1 MALPPRYALPVALNL
16 SGEKSGKK
24 IGNRLST
31 AQRSARASK
40 KLMQRII
47 YVPHDLLNK
56 NFGALKQANKKDDLI
71 VLIESARTLNDK
83 KWHSQRLQFILSSAR
98 HFATELTEDGY
109 QVIYHQAK
117 TTVDG
122 LQEIMAQHKIEKIL
136 TTQPTGY
143 RRLVSFEKLPIE
155 YVANDFFLTPFEE
168 FKEWADAQKSFKM
181 ESFYRKQ
188 RVKFNLLMKGKE
200 PLGGE
205 WNYDH
210 ENRNPVPKNYQGHEL
225 AEFKFDEIDEL
236 VANQVAKLN
245 TWGNPKNRYWATT
258 RKQALVR
265 LNEFLRY
272 SFEDFG
278 TYEDA
283 MPANNWSVNHSVI
296 SPYLNNGLLHPME
309 VVKAA
314 ITKFEKDEIP
324 LASCE
329 GFIRQII
336 GWREYVNGMYWYL
349 GDQYRNENQM
359 SAKRKLLPLL
369 EDSAKSKMNCVSSII
384 SDIEERAWTHHIP
397 RLMVLSNLANLTGV
411 SPTEFLDWMRRV
423 FVDATDWVMVPN
435 VIGMG
440 LHADGGKMM
449 TKPYVSGGAYISK
462 MGQYCKRCKYD
473 PKIRVGENACPFTL
487 LYWNY
492 LDQHEDK
499 FKKNHRMFQ
508 QVNGLKRL
516 KDLSEVRAQ
525 AKLYLELL
533 SKGEI

>member
-1 MALPPRYALPVALNL
+1 MQGLENNL
-16 SGEKSGKK
+16 MK
-24 IGNRLST
+24 
-31 AQRSARASK
+31 Q
-40 KLMQRII
+40 II

-71 VLIESARTLNDK
+71 VLIESARTLNNK

-98 HFATELTEDGY
+98 HFAAELTEDGY

-122 LQEIMAQHKIEKIL
+122 LQEIMAQHKIEKII

-143 RRLVSFEKLPIE
+143 KRLASFRDLPIQYIE
-155 YVANDFFLTPFEE
+155 NDFFLTPFEE
-168 FKEWADAQKSFKM
+168 FKEWADTQKSFKM

-188 RVKFNLLMKGKE
+188 RVKFNLLMEGKE

-210 ENRNPVPKNYQGHEL
+210 ENRNPVPKDYQGHEI
-225 AEFKFDEIDEL
+225 AEFKFDEIDDA
-236 VANQVAKLN
+236 VAKQVAKLN
-245 TWGNPKNRYWATT
+245 TWGSSENNYWATT

-265 LNEFLRY
+265 LSEFIKY
-272 SFEDFG
+272 NFKNFG

-283 MPANNWSVNHSVI
+283 MPVNSWSVNHSVI

-314 ITKFEKDEIP
+314 ITKFEKGDIP

-349 GDQYRNENQM
+349 GDQYRKENQL
-359 SAKRKLLPLL
+359 SANRKLLPLF
-369 EDSAKSKMNCVSSII
+369 EDSAKSKMNCVSSIV

-462 MGQYCKRCKYD
+462 MGQYCKACKYD

-508 QVNGLKRL
+508 QVNGLNRL

-525 AKLYLELL
+525 AKQYLDQL

>member
-1 MALPPRYALPVALNL
+1 M
-16 SGEKSGKK
+16 
-24 IGNRLST
+24 
-31 AQRSARASK
+31 QRQMK
-40 KLMQRII
+40 RII

-56 NFGALKQANKKDDLI
+56 NFGALKLANKKDDLI
-71 VLIESARTLNDK
+71 VLIESARTLKDK
-83 KWHSQRLQFILSSAR
+83 KWHSQRLQFIISSAR
-98 HFATELTEDGY
+98 HFANELTADGY

-122 LQEIMAQHKIEKIL
+122 LKEIAKENKIEKIV
-136 TTQPTGY
+136 TTFPTGY
-143 RRLVSFEKLPIE
+143 KRLDSLRELSVEFVDSD
-155 YVANDFFLTPFEE
+155 YFLTPAAE
-168 FKEWADAQKSFKM
+168 FKDWADSQKSFKM

-188 RVKFNLLMKGKE
+188 RVKFNLLMEGKD

-210 ENRNPVPKNYQGHEL
+210 ENRNPVPKDYQAHEL
-225 AEFKFDEIDEL
+225 AEFEFDEIDKE
-236 VANQVAKLN
+236 VADQVAKLD
-245 TWGNPKNRYWATT
+245 TWGNSENKYWATT
-258 RKQALVR
+258 RKQALLR
-265 LNEFLRY
+265 LNEFVKY
-272 SFEDFG
+272 NFKDFG
-278 TYEDA
+278 AYEDA
-283 MPANNWSVNHSVI
+283 MPADSWSVNHSVI

-309 VVKAA
+309 VAQAA
-314 ITKFEKDEIP
+314 IKAFEKGEIP

-349 GDQYRNENQM
+349 GEQFRDENQL
-359 SAKRKLLPLL
+359 AATRKLLPLF
-369 EDSAKSKMNCVSSII
+369 EDSTKTKMNCVSSIV
-384 SDIEERAWTHHIP
+384 SDIDERAWTHHIP

-411 SPTEFLDWMRRV
+411 SPAEFLDWMRRV

-462 MGQYCKRCKYD
+462 MGQYCKGCKYD
-473 PKIRVGENACPFTL
+473 PKVRVGEDACPFTL

-492 LDQHEDK
+492 LDLHEDR

-508 QVNGLKRL
+508 QINGLKRL
-516 KDLSEVRAQ
+516 KDLDEVRLQ
-525 AKLYLELL
+525 AKKYLELL
-533 SKGEI
+533 SNGEI

>member
-1 MALPPRYALPVALNL
+1 M
-16 SGEKSGKK
+16 K
-24 IGNRLST
+24 
-31 AQRSARASK
+31 
-40 KLMQRII
+40 RII

-56 NFGALKQANKKDDLI
+56 GFGALKLASKESDLI
-71 VLIESARTLNDK
+71 VLVESARTLTDK

-98 HFATELTEDGY
+98 HFAAELKSEGY

-117 TTVDG
+117 TTVIG
-122 LQEIMAQHKIEKIL
+122 LNEISEKYKVTKIISTYPTGFKRLQSLQEINVEFV
-136 TTQPTGY
+136 P
-143 RRLVSFEKLPIE
+143 
-155 YVANDFFLTPFEE
+155 NDFFLTPTEE
-168 FKEWADAQKSFKM
+168 FKEWADSQKSFKM
-181 ESFYRKQ
+181 EGFYRRQ
-188 RVKFNLLMKGKE
+188 RVKFNLLMDGNA

-205 WNYDH
+205 WNYDQ
-210 ENRNPVPKNYQGHEL
+210 ENRNPVPKDYQAYEIT
-225 AEFKFDEIDEL
+225 EFEFDEIDKE
-236 VANQVAKLN
+236 VAKQVAKLAS
-245 TWGNPKNRYWATT
+245 WGKPTNKYWATT

-265 LNEFLRY
+265 LDEFIKHN
-272 SFEDFG
+272 FKNFG
-278 TYEDA
+278 AYEDA
-283 MPANNWSVNHSVI
+283 MPINSWSVNHSVI

-309 VVKAA
+309 VVTAA
-314 ITKFEKDEIP
+314 INKFNKGEIP

-329 GFIRQII
+329 GFVRQII

-349 GDQYRNENQM
+349 GDEYRAENQLG
-359 SAKRKLLPLL
+359 ANRKLLPLF
-369 EDSAKSKMNCVSSII
+369 EDSAKTKMNCLSSIV

-411 SPTEFLDWMRRV
+411 TPSEFLDWMRRV

-462 MGQYCKRCKYD
+462 MGQYCKGCKYD
-473 PKIRVGENACPFTL
+473 PKARTGEDACPFTL

-492 LDQHEDK
+492 LDQHSDR

-508 QVNGLKRL
+508 QINGLKRL
-516 KDLSEVRAQ
+516 KDLDEVKIQ
-525 AKLYLELL
+525 AKNYLELL

>member
-1 MALPPRYALPVALNL
+1 M
-16 SGEKSGKK
+16 
-24 IGNRLST
+24 
-31 AQRSARASK
+31 QRQMK
-40 KLMQRII
+40 RII

-56 NFGALKQANKKDDLI
+56 NFGALKLANKKDDLI
-71 VLIESARTLNDK
+71 VLIESQRTLTDK
-83 KWHSQRLQFILSSAR
+83 KWHSQRLQFIISSAR
-98 HFATELTEDGY
+98 HFAAELTADGY

-122 LQEIMAQHKIEKIL
+122 LKEIAKENKIENFL
-136 TTQPTGY
+136 TTYPTGF
-143 RRLVSFEKLPIE
+143 RRVESLNKLNFE
-155 YVANDFFLTPFEE
+155 YVPNDFFLTPIEE
-168 FKEWADAQKSFKM
+168 FVEWAESQKSFKM

-188 RVKFNLLMKGKE
+188 RVKFNLLMDGKD

-210 ENRNPVPKNYQGHEL
+210 ENRNPVPKDYQAHEL
-225 AEFKFDEIDEL
+225 SEFKFDEIDRE
-236 VANQVAKLN
+236 VANQVKNLD
-245 TWGNPKNRYWATT
+245 TWGSSENKYWATT

-265 LNEFLRY
+265 LNEFIKY
-272 SFEDFG
+272 NFKDFG
-278 TYEDA
+278 AYEDA
-283 MPANNWSVNHSVI
+283 MPINSWSVNHSVI

-314 ITKFEKDEIP
+314 IAKFEKGDIP

-336 GWREYVNGMYWYL
+336 GWREYVNGMYWFL
-349 GDQYRNENQM
+349 GEQYRNENQL
-359 SAKRKLLPLL
+359 SAGRKLLPLF
-369 EDSAKSKMNCVSSII
+369 EDPTKTKMNCLSSIVT
-384 SDIEERAWTHHIP
+384 DIQDRAWTHHIP

-411 SPTEFLDWMRRV
+411 SPSEFLDWMRRV

-462 MGQYCKRCKYD
+462 MGQYCKGCKYD
-473 PKIRVGENACPFTL
+473 PKVRVGENACPFTL

-492 LDQHEDK
+492 LDQHEDQ

-508 QVNGLKRL
+508 QVNGLGRL
-516 KDLSEVRAQ
+516 KDLDEVKDQ
-525 AKLYLELL
+525 AKRYLELL
-533 SKGEI
+533 SNGKI

>member
-1 MALPPRYALPVALNL
+1 M
-16 SGEKSGKK
+16 
-24 IGNRLST
+24 
-31 AQRSARASK
+31 QRQMK
-40 KLMQRII
+40 RII

-56 NFGALKQANKKDDLI
+56 NFGALKHAKKDSDLI
-71 VLIESARTLNDK
+71 VLVESARTLNDK
-83 KWHSQRLQFILSSAR
+83 RWHSQRLQFILSSAR
-98 HFATELTEDGY
+98 HFAAELKDDGFE
-109 QVIYHQAK
+109 VTYHEAK

-122 LQEIMAQHKIEKIL
+122 LLEIAKKYEIDNFL
-136 TTQPTGY
+136 TTQPTGFK
-143 RRLVSFEKLPIE
+143 RLATLQKIPFE
-155 YVANDFFLTPFEE
+155 YVQNDFFLTPAVE
-168 FKEWADAQKSFKM
+168 FKEWADSQKTFKM

-188 RVKFNLLMKGKE
+188 RVKFNLLMEGKE

-210 ENRNPVPKNYQGHEL
+210 ENRNPVPKDYQAHEI
-225 AEFKFDEIDEL
+225 AKFEFDEIDAQ
-236 VANQVAKLN
+236 VASQVAKLN
-245 TWGNPKNRYWATT
+245 SWGNSENKYWATT
-258 RKQALVR
+258 RKQALLR
-265 LNEFLRY
+265 LNEFIKFN
-272 SFEDFG
+272 FENFG
-278 TYEDA
+278 AYEDA
-283 MPANNWSVNHSVI
+283 MPVDSWSVNHSVI
-296 SPYLNNGLLHPME
+296 SPYLNNGLLHPLE
-309 VVKAA
+309 VVHAA
-314 ITKFEKDEIP
+314 IKRFEKGGIP

-349 GDQYRNENQM
+349 GEEYRNENQLT
-359 SAKRKLLPLL
+359 ANRKLLPLF
-369 EDSAKSKMNCVSSII
+369 EDSTKTKMNCLSSII
-384 SDIEERAWTHHIP
+384 SDIEDRAWTHHIP

-411 SPTEFLDWMRRV
+411 SPLEFLDWMRRV

-462 MGQYCKRCKYD
+462 MGQYCKSCKYD

-516 KDLSEVRAQ
+516 KDLPEVKVQ
-525 AKLYLELL
+525 AERYLELL

>member
-1 MALPPRYALPVALNL
+1 M
-16 SGEKSGKK
+16 K
-24 IGNRLST
+24 
-31 AQRSARASK
+31 
-40 KLMQRII
+40 RII

-56 NFGALKQANKKDDLI
+56 NFGALKLADKKYDLI
-71 VLIESARTLNDK
+71 VLIESARTLSDK
-83 KWHSQRLQFILSSAR
+83 NWHSQRLQFIISSAR
-98 HFATELTEDGY
+98 HFAQELTADGY

-122 LQEIMAQHKIEKIL
+122 LKEIAKENKVEKIL
-136 TTQPTGY
+136 TTSPTGY
-143 RRLVSFEKLPIE
+143 KRLASLNELSIE
-155 YVANDFFLTPFEE
+155 FVDNDFFLTTAAE
-168 FKEWADAQKSFKM
+168 FKEWADSQKSFKM

-188 RVKFNLLMKGKE
+188 RVKFNLLMKGND

-210 ENRNPVPKNYQGHEL
+210 ENRNPVPRDYQAHDL
-225 AEFKFDEIDEL
+225 AEFEFDEIDKE
-236 VANQVAKLN
+236 VANQVAKLD
-245 TWGNPKNRYWATT
+245 TWGNYENKYWATT
-258 RKQALVR
+258 RKQALLR
-265 LNEFLRY
+265 LNEFIKY
-272 SFEDFG
+272 NFKDFG
-278 TYEDA
+278 AYEDA
-283 MPANNWSVNHSVI
+283 MPVNSWSVNHSVI

-309 VVKAA
+309 VVKTA
-314 ITKFEKDEIP
+314 IKAFEKGEIP

-349 GDQYRNENQM
+349 GEQYRNENQLA
-359 SAKRKLLPLL
+359 AKRKLLPLF
-369 EDSAKSKMNCVSSII
+369 EDSTKTKMNCVSSIV

-397 RLMVLSNLANLTGV
+397 RLMVLSNLANLIGV

-462 MGQYCKRCKYD
+462 MGQYCKGCKYD
-473 PKIRVGENACPFTL
+473 PKVRTGEDACPFTL

-492 LDQHEDK
+492 LDQHEDR

-508 QVNGLKRL
+508 QINCLKRL
-516 KDLSEVRAQ
+516 KDLDEVRLQ
-525 AKLYLELL
+525 AKRYLELL